1 MLRRANNTP
10 YGLAA
15 GVFAKDI
22 NVANRVARGLRAGTV
37 WVNTYNVFDHTMP
50 FGGYKQSGI
59 GREKGEEVLDNY
71 TQVLAS
77 SCLSPSCMH
86 FGR

>member
-1 MLRRANNTP
+1 MLRRANNSD

-22 NVANRVARGLRAGTV
+22 NVANRLARGLRAGTV

-59 GREKGEEVLDNY
+59 GREKGEEVLENY
-71 TQVLAS
+71 TQVCPLLLQ
-77 SCLSPSCMH
+77 CTGKELH
-86 FGR
+86 